1 MIVSIPNNRYLRW
14 RAKIDFQA
22 RFFDLIEKQIQ
33 ERDYYFQ
40 EWVKLEEQFDS
51 YD

>member
-22 RFFDLIEKQIQ
+22 RFLDLIEKQIQ
-33 ERDYYFQ
+33 ERDYYFHD
-40 EWVKLEEQFDS
+40 WVKEEQFDS